1 MFRWSSGQWIYNLD
15 TGKSPQVQMEVNK
28 SYRTDVYVHD
38 GTNKVKVSTATYAI
52 FKPTK

>member
-1 MFRWSSGQWIYNLD
+1 MA
-15 TGKSPQVQMEVNK
+15 TNK
-28 SYRTDVYVHD
+28 CYRLDVYVHD